1 MNPMLLLQLKPAWE
15 QFTPNHPK
23 LMNFVKAASKD
34 GFMDEGTL
42 IEISITNSS
51 GKTIASNVRVKQED
65 LTFLTTFKSVLEDE

>member
-15 QFTPNHPK
+15 QFKTNQPK

>member
-1 MNPMLLLQLKPAWE
+1 
-15 QFTPNHPK
+15 
-23 LMNFVKAASKD
+23 
-34 GFMDEGTL
+34 MDEGTL